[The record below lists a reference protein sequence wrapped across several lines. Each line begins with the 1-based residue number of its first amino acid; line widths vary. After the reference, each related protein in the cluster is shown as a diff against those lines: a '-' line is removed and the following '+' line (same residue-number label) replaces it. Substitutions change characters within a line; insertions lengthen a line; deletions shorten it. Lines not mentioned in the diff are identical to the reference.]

1 MRLRPGRV
9 APPPDVDAPP
19 MTGTVLRAH
28 GGIYEVETPA
38 GVVEAV
44 LRGRLKREERTG
56 DRVVAGDRVEL
67 APAEAGQRVVWTID
81 AVHERRSALVRRAP
95 GKAPRPK
102 AIVANVDR
110 VLIVFAAARPEP
122 HLRMLDRFL
131 VLCEA
136 SGLDAAVVVNK
147 IDLVG
152 EAAARERFGLYEQ
165 IGYPVLY
172 TSAKQ
177 GLGIAALREWLCGA
191 TSVLTGP
198 SGVGKSSLLNAVQ
211 PGLGLRV
218 AAISEA
224 VLKGRHTTVTAQL
237 IPLEC
242 GGYVADTPGLR
253 ELGLWGIEKEELDR
267 FFPEFAAYLG
277 ACRFGRSCTHTH
289 EPGCAVKE
297 AAAAGEISAA
307 RYESYR
313 RLLEEEPAEPEY

>member
-1 MRLRPGRV
+1 
-9 APPPDVDAPP
+9 
-19 MTGTVLRAH
+19 MTQHSRSGTVLRAQ
-28 GGIYEVETPA
+28 GGVYEVETES
-38 GVVEAV
+38 GVTQAT
-44 LRGRLKREERTG
+44 LRGRIKRDERSG
-56 DRVVAGDRVEL
+56 EKVVAGDRVEL
-67 APAEAGQRVVWTID
+67 EPSTAGTEELWTIV

-136 SGLDAAVVVNK
+136 SGLDALIVANK

-152 EAAARERFGLYEQ
+152 EDAARATFGIYER

-172 TSAKQ
+172 AAAKQ
-177 GLGIAALREWLCGA
+177 GIGIDELRERLRGT

-198 SGVGKSSLLNAVQ
+198 SGVGKSSLLNEVQ

-237 IPLEC
+237 IPLQG

-253 ELGLWGIEKEELDR
+253 ELGFWGVEESELAT
-267 FFPEFAAYLG
+267 FFPEFRACLG
-277 ACRFGRSCTHTH
+277 TCRYGNSCTHSH
-289 EPGCAVKE
+289 EPGCAIKGAVD
-297 AAAAGEISAA
+297 AGEIAPA
-307 RYESYR
+307 RYESYL
-313 RLLEEEPAEPEY
+313 RLLKGEEE